1 MDLIAYINEKINP
14 LQSIIVLSGA
24 IFISS
29 FFVVSKSKAIKRF
42 LIIVTSIS
50 LILAFYLNIYS
61 FISMGNFS
69 NFLLSFETAQ
79 MIEVGI
85 ILFSALNLLF
95 FISIYKVDSNHFIK
109 ILILFLFSTVCAVF
123 LVVARNFL
131 LIFTSLTIFILT
143 IFQLVTALNLKM
155 NKARPYILGYF
166 LRPTLTVILFFFGF
180 SLFYGA
186 ADFKDFNQVLQLEY
200 ISNPLIVLGLIIFG
214 IAIYLYFF
222 LFPFQSPYLKLIK
235 RGEFSSNA
243 IIWFLYFP
251 VGIFMF
257 LKLNDLYSF
266 FIEKNSLYMSIF
278 FIVITFICI
287 FAGSIGAFKTNSV
300 RRIIS
305 FLFLFFIGIFIL
317 NISMFSTGIIS
328 KSLVDWFN
336 IGNVLLVLFSFIPI
350 YSIFGVVEKN
360 TGSDSIENI
369 RGFGRSNIYI
379 GINLIIIFLSWSG
392 FAYHI
397 EPFIKYFNGAN
408 FLRIGIINIIL
419 LLAVV
424 IAFIFLMINIFRI
437 VVQFYRK
444 PIGGV
449 VEKIIFPKFLYI
461 YVTFFTLVI
470 LVIAILGLLEVLN
483 IDVGIINFKIT
494 QVYFLR

>member
-1 MDLIAYINEKINP
+1 MNFVLFINEKINP
-14 LQSIIVLSGA
+14 LQSIIVLSAA

-29 FFVVSKSKAIKRF
+29 FFVISKSKAVKRF

-69 NFLLSFETAQ
+69 NFLLSFESAQ
-79 MIEVGI
+79 MIEVSI
-85 ILFSALNLLF
+85 ILFSAVNLLF

-109 ILILFLFSTVCAVF
+109 ILILFLFSTICAVF
-123 LVVARNFL
+123 VVVARNFL

-143 IFQLVTALNLKM
+143 IFQLVTALNLKT
-155 NKARPYILGYF
+155 NKARPYILRYF
-166 LRPTLTVILFFFGF
+166 LRPTLTVILIFFGF

-186 ADFKDFNQVLQLEY
+186 TDFKDFNQILQSEY

-222 LFPFQSPYLKLIK
+222 LFPFQGPYMKLIK

-257 LKLNDLYSF
+257 LKLNDLF
-266 FIEKNSLYMSIF
+266 LCLFRENSLYMSIF

-287 FAGSIGAFKTNSV
+287 FAGSIGAFKTNSI

-336 IGNVLLVLFSFIPI
+336 IANVLLVLFSFMPI
-350 YSIFGVVEKN
+350 YSIFGVIEKS
-360 TGSDSIENI
+360 TGSDSIDNI

-379 GINLIIIFLSWSG
+379 CINLIIIFLSWAG

-397 EPFIKYFNGAN
+397 KPFIKYFNGAN
-408 FLRIGIINIIL
+408 FLKIGTTNIIL
-419 LLAVV
+419 LLAIV
-424 IAFIFLMINIFRI
+424 IAFIFLMANMFRI
-437 VVQFYRK
+437 IDQFFRK
-444 PIGGV
+444 PLTGV
-449 VEKIIFPKFLYI
+449 VEKIIFPKFFYI

-470 LVIAILGLLEVLN
+470 LAAAILGLLEILN
-483 IDVGIINFKIT
+483 IDIGIINFKIT
-494 QVYFLR
+494 QVYF